1 MYKSKALS
9 APNTLLSGLHCAVQF
24 SHCSASQYRALAQC
38 TASAPPTQSH
48 SSAGRYAV
56 MPLNKLLWM
65 HTVGIG
71 DNDDE
76 DGDSDMDDDV
86 GLVV

>member
-1 MYKSKALS
+1 M
-9 APNTLLSGLHCAVQF
+9 QF
-24 SHCSASQYRALAQC
+24 RALPRVEP
-38 TASAPPTQSH
+38 TLAPTH

>member
-1 MYKSKALS
+1 
-9 APNTLLSGLHCAVQF
+9 
-24 SHCSASQYRALAQC
+24 
-38 TASAPPTQSH
+38 
-48 SSAGRYAV
+48 

-65 HTVGIG
+65 GTVGIG